1 MDTRIV
7 MQPPDGLGEGP
18 PLRRRRREARP
29 AEIIAAALS
38 LFVERGF
45 AQTRLDDVAGRAGV
59 SKGTVYLYF
68 ATKEELFK
76 AVVRSAILTPIEG
89 GEAVLAGFS
98 GPSTEMLHFLVRE
111 WRQLNHGPAG
121 GILKLMV
128 AEAGNFPAITSFYME
143 EVVLRGR
150 RLVEQIVARGV
161 ARGEFRRVDVEAA
174 ARVVLAPL
182 TMRSIYQY
190 SLGSADPEP
199 VSDDRF
205 FAAYLDLLLAG
216 IQADPESL
224 P

>member
-1 MDTRIV
+1 MDSPTVIDPV
-7 MQPPDGLGEGP
+7 DGKTETSP
-18 PLRRRRREARP
+18 VRRRREARP
-29 AEIIAAALS
+29 GEIIAAALT

-76 AVVRSAILTPIEG
+76 AVVRSAILTHIEG
-89 GEAVLAGFS
+89 GEAMLAGFS
-98 GPSTEMLHFLVRE
+98 GATVGMLHFLVRE
-111 WRQLNHGPAG
+111 WRQLNSGPAG

-128 AEAGNFPAITSFYME
+128 AEAGTFPAITRFYME

-150 RLVEQIVARGV
+150 RLVEQIVARGI
-161 ARGEFRRVDVEAA
+161 ARGEFHPHDVEAV

-182 TMRSIYQY
+182 TMRSIYQH
-190 SLGSADPEP
+190 SLESADPNP
-199 VSDDRF
+199 LSDERF
-205 FAAYLDLLLAG
+205 YRTYLELLLVG
-216 IQADPESL
+216 LSRTPGNT